1 MIAYLINALTLSR
14 ILISIIIFILF
25 TTNENYFLIL
35 ILFIFAGFSDFL
47 DGYLARTYDSS
58 SQFGEILD
66 PIADKILII
75 FLLIALSINLSSYL
89 VGFLTSIIISREVWV
104 SALRDY
110 NSRNNNSTAT
120 KVIYIAKVKT
130 SIQLLT
136 IFIYILGLSFNAML
150 LIVIGDLF
158 LIASVL
164 ITSYTGYI
172 YTINT
177 FNNPN

>member
-1 MIAYLINALTLSR
+1 M
-14 ILISIIIFILF
+14 
-25 TTNENYFLIL
+25 
-35 ILFIFAGFSDFL
+35 
-47 DGYLARTYDSS
+47 
-58 SQFGEILD
+58 
-66 PIADKILII
+66 
-75 FLLIALSINLSSYL
+75 IALSINLSSYL